1 MPNRS
6 WRDVA
11 SGTGHGIRAL
21 DLHEFR
27 STCCTATRQCKDRT
41 RGDEICGTVG
51 FGFKADSTET
61 YDVTDVTSV
70 EEEDNF
76 INACCDFRAC
86 PGEGKLANA
95 FDGFCK
101 HVYDQLSV
109 GYDVESLQNTACT
122 FHSSGRE

>member
-1 MPNRS
+1 M
-6 WRDVA
+6 VA
-11 SGTGHGIRAL
+11 LTLA
-21 DLHEFR
+21 EFR

-61 YDVTDVTSV
+61 YDVTDVTP
-70 EEEDNF
+70 EDEDNF
-76 INACCDFRAC
+76 INTCCDFTAC
-86 PGEGKLANA
+86 PGEGILADA

-101 HVYDQLSV
+101 DAYNHLSV

-122 FHSSGRE
+122 FNSSGRE